1 MKRLYREMNDAT
13 KLRISQSLRGRSM
26 SDTHKQA
33 ISNGMKAYWATVPN
47 KPTENNVSKSI
58 FNDETNMQKKNSN

>member
-1 MKRLYREMNDAT
+1 MRAYRELNDAT
-13 KLRISQSLRGRSM
+13 KLRISQKLKGRTMTDS
-26 SDTHKQA
+26 HKQA